1 MIWGELHSLKH
12 DETWVS
18 DRIVAKLGL
27 LFMLPPPLIEL
38 GSTMDTKDNWRAQLS
53 ATSRFENIEK
63 LQVYDLVLH
72 REGYKAS

>member
-1 MIWGELHSLKH
+1 
-12 DETWVS
+12 
-18 DRIVAKLGL
+18 
-27 LFMLPPPLIEL
+27 MLPPPLIEL

-63 LQVYDLVLH
+63 LQVYDLVLR